1 MLMSGGERQEKTQL
15 KIEKEKAVPCG
26 NKYKLKRQN
35 VRNVKIISKR

>member
-26 NKYKLKRQN
+26 NKYKLKRPKCAKCENNQ
-35 VRNVKIISKR
+35 